1 MNTLGHGQDTSQIR
15 PGSGNRPRANLL
27 GSCIAFAALSGITAM
42 PGAALAQNAAPPLAG
57 SSSGSN
63 TGTGVGPGAGM
74 GAGAGAP
81 AGAGL
86 GSGSDA
92 SSDSGSDTGG
102 PPTPPPVA
110 DTVLPR
116 VGIDDNLPDLRDH
129 LLDAFG
135 TPATPER
142 SGQLPQSGLQITK
155 QIGVSEEFT
164 DNAGRFAGGGG
175 SGYDFITLIQP
186 QVTITDATQ
195 RIQLNLNYAPT
206 GEIYARNTGYSQFE
220 QDASGDVLATVLPN
234 WLFVDLRGSISQ
246 QSVYGGFGPSTTA
259 TLAPGDRET
268 LSTASISPYMAHT
281 FGTAGTAQVGG
292 AYIYSATDAPGS
304 AQGFNNSAPLG
315 FGGNYG
321 SSYLGTER
329 AFANF
334 TTGEDL
340 GRLRD
345 RIGTDDNF
353 YSGSGALRDAHRITV
368 TDDASYA
375 ITRRVALLGQVGYE
389 DLAYPASDFNYS
401 GPTGAGG
408 VRLTPNRGSS
418 LTVEYRYIDG
428 FGSVFVQGSVQ
439 ATPRIRIFGG
449 YSEGISTQQQDQ
461 QDTLL
466 AGENDATGAL
476 ASATLGVPLLGN
488 SNAFG
493 TNQDLQRLRRLDATI
508 TYLGDRDTI
517 SLSLQREQTDP
528 VGRQLPGIFN
538 APTSGTFGNLSW
550 TRQLTPRTSVTG
562 NLQYGSSRN
571 AVFIGNSQ
579 ASTNDT
585 IAYSLGLN
593 HNLSDTLSIYGR
605 VGGNYV
611 LSGYG
616 NYGGESGNEND
627 LIIGAVKKF

>member
-1 MNTLGHGQDTSQIR
+1 MLGRCVTITTLSLMAAA
-15 PGSGNRPRANLL
+15 PGL
-27 GSCIAFAALSGITAM
+27 AFAQDAAQPLSGRSSGSSAGTGITA
-42 PGAALAQNAAPPLAG
+42 GAPP
-57 SSSGSN
+57 
-63 TGTGVGPGAGM
+63 
-74 GAGAGAP
+74 
-81 AGAGL
+81 GAGL
-86 GSGSDA
+86 GTGSDA
-92 SSDSGSDTGG
+92 SSDDEG

-135 TPATPER
+135 TPAAPEQA
-142 SGQLPQSGLQITK
+142 GQVPKTGLQFTK

-186 QVTITDATQ
+186 QVTVTDSTQ
-195 RIQLNLNYAPT
+195 RIQFNINYAPT
-206 GEIYARNTGYSQFE
+206 GEIYARNTSFSQFE
-220 QDASGDVLATVLPN
+220 QDASGDILVTALPN
-234 WLFVDLRGSISQ
+234 WLFVDMRGSVSQ
-246 QSVYGGFGPSTTA
+246 QSVYGGFGPATTA

-268 LSTASISPYMAHT
+268 LSTGSVSPYITHT

-329 AFANF
+329 AFASF

-368 TDDASYA
+368 TDSASYA
-375 ITRRVALLGQVGYE
+375 LTRRVALLAQAGYE
-389 DLAYPASDFNYS
+389 DLAYPASDFSYN

-408 VRLTPNRGSS
+408 VRLTPNRGSTI
-418 LTVEYRYIDG
+418 TVEYRYIDG
-428 FGSVFVQGSVQ
+428 FGSAFVQGSVQ

-476 ASATLGVPLLGN
+476 ASASLNVPLLGD

-508 TYLGDRDTI
+508 TYLGDRNTI

-528 VGRQLPGIFN
+528 VGRQIPGIFN
-538 APTSGTFGNLSW
+538 APTSGTFGSANW
-550 TRQLTPRTSVTG
+550 TRQLTPRTSVTA

-571 AVFIGNSQ
+571 AVFLGNSQ
-579 ASTNDT
+579 ASTSDT
-585 IAYSLGLN
+585 IAYSVGVN
-593 HNLSDTLSIYGR
+593 HNLSETLSVYGR

-616 NYGGESGNEND
+616 NYGGENGNED
-627 LIIGAVKKF
+627 DVIIGAVKKF